1 MTTVTMPG
9 ARIARKS
16 VKGRGWLWLMILA
29 VAAVGGYLVYQR
41 YQPQAAAATT
51 PTTVRVTKGDIASTV
66 TATGNL
72 EPVSQVDLNL
82 TSGGVVKAVL
92 VKAGDAVQAGQP
104 LLQLQT
110 TDLELA
116 VTTAQANLDSA
127 KLKLEQA
134 KQGATEEDIA
144 AAQAKVDSAK
154 AALNALYAGPTQ
166 AELADAQARLVS
178 TQAQLTKARQG
189 SATTGDLAAAQ
200 ASITSAQ
207 ANLDKVKAGATEQ
220 ALANAQQKVEQ
231 AKNALW
237 AAQSNRDSVCGRAK
251 NPDEDSSCQGARAQ
265 VNQQEANV
273 QMAQNDLAALQAG
286 PTQTDVAQAQA
297 SVTQAQANLQKL
309 TTVNANDVTVAQ
321 QNVNQAQAAL
331 DKLREGPTEA
341 EVAQAQA
348 NVTQAQASL
357 DALTKGPDSLTVQM
371 AEAAVKQ
378 AEAQAQQAQYKLQ
391 QATLTAPFAGVVTAV
406 NTTVGATA
414 GTSGAPVQ
422 VADLSTL
429 QIKTQVSEL
438 DRAKLKVGQAV
449 KISLEA
455 LSGKTL
461 AGEIAAI
468 SPTGTSSNGVVN
480 YSVIVKVTQP
490 DPSAAPGM
498 TATLNIVVESKQ
510 GVLRV
515 ANRAVQTVNG
525 QKVVNVLRDGQTVAV
540 PVQTG
545 VTDSSMTEV
554 SSPDLKE
561 GDLVVVNGTSTA
573 GTTTSTNQGGPG
585 MNVIGVMGGAGGPPP
600 GR

>member
-9 ARIARKS
+9 VRVVRKGAR
-16 VKGRGWLWLMILA
+16 GRGWLWLVILA
-29 VAAVGGYLVYQR
+29 VVAVGGYLVYQR
-41 YQPQAAAATT
+41 YEPKTATTT

-66 TATGNL
+66 AATGNL
-72 EPVSQVDLNL
+72 EPATQVDLNL

-92 VKAGDAVQAGQP
+92 VKAGDTVQAGQP

-134 KQGATEEDIA
+134 KQGATDTDMA

-166 AELADAQARLVS
+166 ADLTDAQARLVS
-178 TQAQLTKARQG
+178 AQAQLTKARQG
-189 SATTGDLAAAQ
+189 SATSGDIAAAQ
-200 ASITSAQ
+200 ANITSAQ

-220 ALANAQQKVEQ
+220 TIANAQQKVEQ

-237 AAQSNRDSVCGRAK
+237 AAQSNRDSTCGRAK

-286 PTQTDVAQAQA
+286 PTATDITQAQA

-309 TTVNANDVTVAQ
+309 TTVNPNDVTVAQ

-331 DKLREGPTEA
+331 DKLREGPTDA
-341 EVAQAQA
+341 NVAQAQA
-348 NVTQAQASL
+348 NVTQAQAAL
-357 DALTKGPDSLTVQM
+357 DALAKGPDSLTVQL
-371 AEAAVKQ
+371 AEASVKQ
-378 AEAQAQQAQYKLQ
+378 ADAQLQQAQYKLE

-406 NTTVGATA
+406 NTTAGATV
-414 GTSGAPVQ
+414 GTNGAPVQ
-422 VADLSTL
+422 LADLNNL

-438 DRAKLKVGQAV
+438 DRARLKVGQPA
-449 KISLEA
+449 KITLEA

-461 AGEIAAI
+461 QGEITSI
-468 SPTGTSSNGVVN
+468 SPTGTSTNGVVN
-480 YSVIVKVTQP
+480 YTVIVKVTQP
-490 DPSAAPGM
+490 DPNAAAGM

-515 ANRAVQTVNG
+515 ANRAIQTVNG
-525 QKVVNVLRDGQTVAV
+525 QKVVHVLRDGQTVTV
-540 PVQTG
+540 QVQTG
-545 VTDSSMTEV
+545 ITDSSMTEI

-561 GDLVVVNGTSTA
+561 GDLVVVNGTST
-573 GTTTSTNQGGPG
+573 TTTTTTQGGPG